1 MVTLITLAQELH
13 QEVIILITT
22 IRFNVHRLQG
32 LTTRIHTIRKEVSL
46 TILLLPAVLRLIRL
60 LPEATIRIM
69 HRQEAI
75 VTTVLLQEVIV
86 HLRQVTVHQV
96 VAVEAEAVE
105 DQEVHA
111 DN

>member
-1 MVTLITLAQELH
+1 MAIPIMLVRELH
-13 QEVIILITT
+13 LEAIILIIT
-22 IRFNVHRLQG
+22 IQFNVHRLQG
-32 LTTRIHTIRKEVSL
+32 PTIRILTIRKEVSL